1 MANIISAES
10 KMRQISIIV
19 ATALVTATVTILSM
33 NATSS
38 TTSRRKGNVTLAPG
52 SVDVMQMM
60 KDAKELPNQNYD
72 AY

>member
-1 MANIISAES
+1 
-10 KMRQISIIV
+10 MRQISIIV
-19 ATALVTATVTILSM
+19 ATAVVTATVTILSM
-33 NATSS
+33 NAISS
-38 TTSRRKGNVTLAPG
+38 TTFKRMGNATHALG

>member
-1 MANIISAES
+1 
-10 KMRQISIIV
+10 MRQISIIA

-33 NATSS
+33 NAISS
-38 TTSRRKGNVTLAPG
+38 TTSKRIGNVEAAAP

-72 AY
+72 AH

>member
-1 MANIISAES
+1 
-10 KMRQISIIV
+10 MRQISIIA

-33 NATSS
+33 NAISS
-38 TTSRRKGNVTLAPG
+38 TTSKRIGNVEAAAP

-72 AY
+72 AF

>member
-1 MANIISAES
+1 
-10 KMRQISIIV
+10 MRQISIIA

-33 NATSS
+33 NAISS
-38 TTSRRKGNVTLAPG
+38 TASKRIGNVEHAPP
-52 SVDVMQMM
+52 SVDVMRIM

>member
-1 MANIISAES
+1 
-10 KMRQISIIV
+10 MRQISII
-19 ATALVTATVTILSM
+19 ATTALVTAAVTILSM
-33 NATSS
+33 NAISS
-38 TTSRRKGNVTLAPG
+38 TTSKGVGNVEHASP

>member
-1 MANIISAES
+1 
-10 KMRQISIIV
+10 MRQISIIV
-19 ATALVTATVTILSM
+19 ATAFVTATVTILSM
-33 NATSS
+33 NAISS
-38 TTSRRKGNVTLAPG
+38 TKSKRMGNATHAPP

>member
-1 MANIISAES
+1 MRDISV
-10 KMRQISIIV
+10 IF
-19 ATALVTATVTILSM
+19 ATALVTATITILSM
-33 NATSS
+33 NAISS
-38 TTSRRKGNVTLAPG
+38 TTSKRMSNATRAPA

>member
-1 MANIISAES
+1 MRDISV
-10 KMRQISIIV
+10 IF
-19 ATALVTATVTILSM
+19 ATALVTATITILSM
-33 NATSS
+33 NAISS
-38 TTSRRKGNVTLAPG
+38 TTSKRMSNATHAPA

>member
-1 MANIISAES
+1 
-10 KMRQISIIV
+10 MRQISVIF
-19 ATALVTATVTILSM
+19 AAALVTAIVTILRT
-33 NATSS
+33 NAISS
-38 TTSRRKGNVTLAPG
+38 TTSKRMSNATNARG

>member
-1 MANIISAES
+1 
-10 KMRQISIIV
+10 MRQISIIV

-33 NATSS
+33 NAISS
-38 TTSRRKGNVTLAPG
+38 TTSKRPGNVTHALG
-52 SVDVMQMM
+52 SVEVMQMM